1 MQLADLTR
9 DHLDAVMQIRVR
21 SFGHSPASEREQW
34 LKRTGELADQRRLVG
49 VLDGDTLVAAARIL
63 DFQHWWRG
71 RRVPM
76 AGIAG
81 VVVDPAYR
89 GRGVGSRLMRGVLER
104 SHELGSA
111 LTALYPATLPVY
123 RKLGYE
129 FGGGRYRFTFPAAEL
144 RTLGGKDV
152 AVRRGGPADAE
163 LLLELVAAVRGE
175 GGESGMLGWRTE
187 DVRSWLE
194 EETTFCYVAE
204 DGFVV
209 YGWNGSDLRVE
220 EVVASSEPTLRALWS
235 VVGTGSSI
243 ARSVHAYVGP
253 QDPIHQLL
261 GHEAEHD
268 VKLQRWML
276 RLVDAPAA
284 IAARGWPGVAALDR
298 PLDVPLEID
307 DPELPSN
314 AGHWSLRVATN
325 GAELVRAEPRP
336 DALRLTA
343 RGLSAL
349 YAGTPLAT
357 LRRTGTA
364 TGGTAP
370 DDARLDALFA
380 GPTPYMLDYF

>member
-1 MQLADLTR
+1 MHFADLNR
-9 DHLDAVMQIRVR
+9 DHLDAVLQIRVR
-21 SFGHSPASEREQW
+21 SFGHSPQSERQQW

-49 VLDGDTLVAAARIL
+49 VLDGHTLVAAARIL

-89 GRGVGSRLMRGVLER
+89 GRGVGSRLMRGVLGR

-144 RTLGGKDV
+144 RTLGGRDV
-152 AVRRGGPADAE
+152 ALRRGGPDDAE
-163 LLLELVAAVRGE
+163 RLLEIVSTVRGR
-175 GGESGMLGWRTE
+175 GGESGMLGWKPAT
-187 DVRSWLE
+187 VREWLE
-194 EETTFCYVAE
+194 EETTFCYLAE

-209 YGWNGSDLRVE
+209 YGWDGSDLRVE
-220 EVVASSEPTLRALWS
+220 EIVAGSEPTLRALWS
-235 VVGTGSSI
+235 TVGTGSSI

-261 GHEAEHD
+261 GHEAD
-268 VKLQRWML
+268 QVTRIQRWML
-276 RLVDAPAA
+276 RIVDAPAA
-284 IAARGWPGVAALDR
+284 IAARGWPGAA
-298 PLDVPLEID
+298 VLET
-307 DPELPSN
+307 PMHLGLELEDAEIPTN
-314 AGHWSLRVATN
+314 AGHWSLRVATDS
-325 GAELVRAEPRP
+325 AELVRTNPHP
-336 DALRLTA
+336 HALRLTA
-343 RGLSAL
+343 RGLAAL
-349 YAGTPLAT
+349 YAGIPVAV

-364 TGGTAP
+364 TGGTP
-370 DDARLDALFA
+370 HDDARLDAVFA